1 MKETIK
7 TKIGILVENKG
18 KLLLIKELNSKDSK
32 YYWNII
38 KGTFEPDKDDN
49 FLESAKRE
57 CKEEAG
63 IDVKITGLLN
73 IIYLSDRI
81 KNKFVIQFNFIAAI
95 EKGTPQLASKD
106 EQQGRSEDII
116 ELRYFTKND
125 LKKTKKDE
133 FMNERAYL
141 VVSEW
146 LKNIKH
152 ETNIFKFI
160 SKK

>member
-1 MKETIK
+1 MKESIK
-7 TKIGILVENKG
+7 TKIGILVVNNE
-18 KLLLIKELNSKDSK
+18 KLLLIKELNSKDGK
-32 YYWNII
+32 YYWNIV

-49 FLESAKRE
+49 FIESAIRE
-57 CKEEAG
+57 RKEEAG

-73 IIYLSDRI
+73 IIYLSDKT

-95 EKGTPQLASKD
+95 EKGTPELASKD

-125 LKKTKKDE
+125 LKKIKKEE

-141 VVSEW
+141 AVSEW
-146 LKNIKH
+146 LKNIKYK
-152 ETNIFKFI
+152 TNIFKFI
-160 SKK
+160 NKK